1 MDWGLVTL
9 AVVCLHV
16 CLSLF
21 LARMVVLTLR
31 LELDDLDSR
40 IGQAIKALVE
50 GGLGDFEPPNPIQM
64 ALAELLSAKMQQS
77 SVPAQAVEVLRG
89 EDGKFSQ

>member
-50 GGLGDFEPPNPIQM
+50 GGLGDFEPPNPVQM
-64 ALAELLSAKMQQS
+64 AIAELLKGRMMDAGPSQ
-77 SVPAQAVEVLRG
+77 VTEVLRG

>member
-1 MDWGLVTL
+1 MDWVLVCL
-9 AVVCLHV
+9 AVVILHV

-40 IGQAIKALVE
+40 IGQAIKTLVE
-50 GGLGDFEPPNPIQM
+50 GGLGDFEPPNPVQQAI
-64 ALAELLSAKMQQS
+64 ANLLSQRMAGDGGPEAIQI
-77 SVPAQAVEVLRG
+77 LRG
-89 EDGKFSQ
+89 EDGKFAG